1 MGLKYGIDKIRCE
14 IKPMAARCDDQHVPA
29 VVFVINGSA
38 ESKWATFSGIILKIS
53 SPSHLTVTWS
63 RCLVVSIYKLRCYL
77 RGDR

>member
-1 MGLKYGIDKIRCE
+1 MGLKYGIDRIRCE

-53 SPSHLTVTWS
+53 SPSRLQ
-63 RCLVVSIYKLRCYL
+63 L
-77 RGDR
+77 RGVVARSLYI